1 MVLGGTSHD
10 VEVAPCVTL
19 LLLTVKEYLISS
31 MKNVGGSPTRKR
43 PSYAGNVASISDT
56 SQHKIPLVPIANMIL
71 LSVCYALFFGLI
83 FSYTFIIMFGETWL
97 LPKDDVEWCRAAQQG
112 FPEPIRHYPNPDC
125 NNNPCYYERTL
136 YLFGLNQFETTFSRR
151 MIVSVLLGGVIGFER
166 KAADRPAGVRTMSLV
181 SLGSCFFTMCG
192 QHAFRSSPQEFDAA
206 RVSAAIPSGVGFL
219 GSALIWK
226 HAKGLGGSGGHEVH
240 GLTTAASV
248 WLSASIGIG
257 SGGGL
262 FLLSTYA
269 TALVI
274 FVLRIGPRFFF
285 VDDASSVNE
294 DYDTEDW
301 GSTADEQE
309 EEEERPPTREEQRQM
324 LEEQASMPSLLSN
337 PSLRSSSL
345 LEHTSSVRRSVRDGD
360 GLQRRKSRASLVTFG
375 S

>member
-1 MVLGGTSHD
+1 MSDPFKNMPSLAHQR
-10 VEVAPCVTL
+10 
-19 LLLTVKEYLISS
+19 SS
-31 MKNVGGSPTRKR
+31 PQEK
-43 PSYAGNVASISDT
+43 SI
-56 SQHKIPLVPIANMIL
+56 VPILFNKML
-71 LSVCYALFFGLI
+71 VHLSSALFFGLL
-83 FSYTFIIMFGETWL
+83 FSYTFVIMFGETWL
-97 LPKDDVEWCRAAQQG
+97 LPQDDMDWCHAAQQG
-112 FPEPIRHYPNPDC
+112 FPDPIREYPNPDA

-136 YLFGLNQFETTFSRR
+136 YLLGLNQFETTFSRR
-151 MIVSVLLGGVIGFER
+151 MIVAVILGGAIGFER

-226 HAKGLGGSGGHEVH
+226 QASTAVGGQEQSHEVH

-262 FLLSTYA
+262 FLLSAYA

-274 FVLRIGPRFFF
+274 SVLRIGPRFFF
-285 VDDASSVNE
+285 VDDASSM
-294 DYDTEDW
+294 DYDDDEEEW
-301 GSTADEQE
+301 ESSADEQE
-309 EEEERPPTREEQRQM
+309 EEEDERQQQEDEETEERQ
-324 LEEQASMPSLLSN
+324 ELLQHVSSGR
-337 PSLRSSSL
+337 SLRSELQKQPSS
-345 LEHTSSVRRSVRDGD
+345 RRSMHNGS
-360 GLQRRKSRASLVTFG
+360 LQRRKSRASLVTFG

>member
-1 MVLGGTSHD
+1 MSGPIKKMPSSLGAHQRSSSLCNKMLVNLTSA
-10 VEVAPCVTL
+10 VFFAL
-19 LLLTVKEYLISS
+19 L
-31 MKNVGGSPTRKR
+31 
-43 PSYAGNVASISDT
+43 
-56 SQHKIPLVPIANMIL
+56 
-71 LSVCYALFFGLI
+71 
-83 FSYTFIIMFGETWL
+83 FSYTFVIMFGETWL
-97 LPKDDVEWCRAAQQG
+97 LPQDEYDWCEAAQLG
-112 FPEPIRHYPNPDC
+112 SPDPVREYPNPDA

-136 YLFGLNQFETTFSRR
+136 YLLGLNQFETTFSRR
-151 MIVSVLLGGVIGFER
+151 MIVAVLLGAAIGFER

-226 HAKGLGGSGGHEVH
+226 HANKEVGGQGGSHEVH

-262 FLLSTYA
+262 FLLSAYA

-285 VDDASSVNE
+285 VDDASSMNDDE
-294 DYDTEDW
+294 DDEW
-301 GSTADEQE
+301 ESSVDEQE
-309 EEEERPPTREEQRQM
+309 EEEEQQQEEMEVQEELLQDSSRQ
-324 LEEQASMPSLLSN
+324 
-337 PSLRSSSL
+337 SLRSELHKQSS
-345 LEHTSSVRRSVRDGD
+345 SRPSIRNGG
-360 GLQRRKSRASLVTFG
+360 GLQRRKSKASLVTFG

>member
-1 MVLGGTSHD
+1 MSNPMKSVGWFPSSNEAKERT
-10 VEVAPCVTL
+10 TL
-19 LLLTVKEYLISS
+19 
-31 MKNVGGSPTRKR
+31 
-43 PSYAGNVASISDT
+43 VASHGGDT
-56 SQHKIPLVPIANMIL
+56 TTAELIDDVINKRQESSIHKIMVKLC
-71 LSVCYALFFGLI
+71 SALFVGLM
-83 FSYTFIIMFGETWL
+83 FTYTFVIMFGETWL
-97 LPKDDVEWCRAAQQG
+97 LPPDYIDWCQAAQQG
-112 FPEPIRHYPNPDC
+112 YPEPKRHYPNPDS

-136 YLFGLNQFETTFSRR
+136 YLLGMNQFESTFSRR
-151 MIVSVLLGGVIGFER
+151 MIVAVILGAAIGFER

-226 HAKGLGGSGGHEVH
+226 HANAQGKSHEVH

-262 FLLSTYA
+262 FLLSAYA

-274 FVLRIGPRFFF
+274 FVLRIGPRIFFA
-285 VDDASSVNE
+285 DDASSVGDDE
-294 DYDTEDW
+294 DEWETDQWESTDADDKEGEDE
-301 GSTADEQE
+301 TM
-309 EEEERPPTREEQRQM
+309 PREEQPELPQQRASSIGPQLVRQ
-324 LEEQASMPSLLSN
+324 PSS
-337 PSLRSSSL
+337 
-345 LEHTSSVRRSVRDGD
+345 RRSIHNG
-360 GLQRRKSRASLVTFG
+360 GLTRRKSRASIVTFG